1 MVLRKEYLDKLW
13 KLKDLRII
21 KVITGIRRCGKS
33 TLLKQFKCELL
44 KDGINENQIIS
55 LNFEELENQSLLEY
69 NTLYEYLKTKKCE
82 GKKTYYL
89 LDEIQMVESF
99 EKVVNSLFVKEDTDI
114 YITGS
119 NAYLLSSELATLL
132 SGRYIE
138 INLLPFSFKEYKIMM
153 EKEDNDKLF
162 AEYLVNGGL
171 PYASLIRKNNI
182 GSDLGYIEGIYNT
195 VFVKDIEER
204 ERRKKKN
211 QTDMKI
217 TDIQLLKNIS
227 KYLSSVIGNSVSMNS
242 IANYLTSNG
251 RKTSHVTVGN
261 YVLALEETYL
271 YYKCERMD
279 IKGKQVLK
287 LNYKYYMV
295 DLGFRKQILA
305 QKKYDL
311 GFSSENVV
319 YFELLRRGYQVN
331 IGKIGNQEIDFVA
344 FKDGIYEYYQ
354 VSATILLEE
363 TFNREITPL
372 KNIVDNYP
380 KTILTND
387 KIGLGNYDGV
397 EVKNIIDWLLSN

>member
-1 MVLRKEYLDKLW
+1 M
-13 KLKDLRII
+13 
-21 KVITGIRRCGKS
+21 KV
-33 TLLKQFKCELL
+33 
-44 KDGINENQIIS
+44 
-55 LNFEELENQSLLEY
+55 
-69 NTLYEYLKTKKCE
+69 
-82 GKKTYYL
+82 KTYYL

-305 QKKYDL
+305 QKKYE
-311 GFSSENVV
+311 GFSRNVV
-319 YFELLRRGYQVN
+319 YFELRRGYQVN
-331 IGKIGNQEIDFVA
+331 IGKIQSRN
-344 FKDGIYEYYQ
+344 
-354 VSATILLEE
+354 
-363 TFNREITPL
+363 
-372 KNIVDNYP
+372 
-380 KTILTND
+380 
-387 KIGLGNYDGV
+387 
-397 EVKNIIDWLLSN
+397 